1 MRTLRVASGVFG
13 TAAALFLAFTVSAIA
28 QTQTFSVTL
37 NGANE
42 VPPVDTAAT
51 GTATVTYNPE
61 TMVLTWN
68 VTYTG
73 LSGPA
78 LRGEFGGPA
87 AATANG
93 NTIISLGNNMTSPI
107 NGSTTIS
114 APQAAQ
120 LLAGQWY
127 IRIRTT
133 DHRTGEIRG
142 QVAAAPPAP

>member
-73 LSGPA
+73 LSG
-78 LRGEFGGPA
+78 
-87 AATANG
+87 
-93 NTIISLGNNMTSPI
+93 
-107 NGSTTIS
+107 
-114 APQAAQ
+114 
-120 LLAGQWY
+120 
-127 IRIRTT
+127 
-133 DHRTGEIRG
+133 
-142 QVAAAPPAP
+142 